1 MSRVPTDKIDY
12 TSRDY
17 EAFKNDMINFLKVN
31 MPEYTDL
38 SETDAGIVLLEALAN
53 GLDILSLYLDNVAND
68 VFLPT
73 TQDRKTAVVLARG
86 LGYTPYNQVA
96 SEFRQIFVKEYE
108 IDDETGERITED
120 SLYNEEV
127 VIPKGTVI
135 TTEGSEDAEP
145 VEFETITDLVIPANK
160 WGDETDSNGNY
171 IYFTTSKNMS
181 SISLD
186 EIGVSKG
193 TAFQSMGLSY
203 LNVLTDTIKLYVL
216 NPDEITDEDAIV
228 PTNAWLQVDSFSSYG
243 PEDKVYR
250 VTVDEFDNCTIEFG
264 NGINGMIPV
273 VDSKIVCDY
282 AVGGGTQGNV
292 DVGSITEIDSL
303 PDGYDFEGTTFNPHL
318 LKVGRDKESLDSIK
332 INAPANFRSRGLL
345 LSAEDYV
352 DNLRIKFPNLFK
364 HLWAVRSD
372 NDNRNMEIYYVPTEE
387 VAEDMTF
394 KTTPDKEGIVL
405 VIRLLEGYQTDIP
418 DTYRDTD
425 GVDKPVVGVVITEDL
440 FPSTDS
446 NSYKVKLPNTTDIR
460 FVACMDNSLLGK
472 VKVYSPRSSINLL
485 YSCVDVITSYTTT
498 GQSPDVVYAKS
509 TAIYTSLGEYSNIE
523 VPNNTIGACILDFS
537 DAKIGY
543 LHSNCEFICSGENVV
558 CDRNVSDNRENI
570 PKTWGIKFNT
580 DTIASVPYSNSGE
593 HSFGKQLKNSE
604 EVLEYLTDNQLL
616 GTTFSL
622 LPSIAQ
628 MLSKD
633 GDTNKFKCSVL
644 LDSSLFSNDD
654 EGIKKCRI
662 LIEEAVKSFFVV
674 NNIGIN
680 DSVNKA
686 ELESSIVSQVNGL
699 ISIRIND
706 SGDNTRYT
714 FNPKYCRGEYYVAPD
729 NYVIDSAEFI

>member
-1 MSRVPTDKIDY
+1 MSRIPTDKIDY

-73 TQDRKTAVVLARG
+73 TQDRKTAVVLARS

-96 SEFRQIFVKEYE
+96 SEFRQIFVKEFE
-108 IDDETGERITED
+108 LDDNGDRITED
-120 SLYNEEV
+120 SLYSEKV

-135 TTEGSEDAEP
+135 TTEGSEDVEP

-160 WGDETDSNGNY
+160 WGDETDDNGNY

-186 EIGVSKG
+186 EIGVSNG

-216 NPDEITDEDAIV
+216 DPDEITDEDDLV
-228 PTNAWLQVDSFSSYG
+228 PTDAWLQVDSFSSYG
-243 PEDKVYR
+243 PKDKVYR
-250 VTVDEFDNCTIEFG
+250 VTVDEFDNCTVEFG

-303 PDGYDFEGTTFNPHL
+303 PDGNDFEGTTFNPDL
-318 LKVGRDKESLDSIK
+318 LKAGYDKESLDSIK
-332 INAPANFRSRGLL
+332 INAPANFRSRGVL
-345 LSAEDYV
+345 LSTDDYI

-405 VIRLLEGYQTDIP
+405 VVKVVDGGQIDIP
-418 DTYRDTD
+418 DTYEDTD
-425 GVDKPVVGVVITEDL
+425 GVSKPVVGVVI
-440 FPSTDS
+440 S
-446 NSYKVKLPNTTDIR
+446 NSTTTPTTSSAYKVKLPNTTNIR
-460 FVACMDNSLLGK
+460 FVACTNNSLIDK
-472 VKVYSPRSSINLL
+472 VKVYSPRTSISLL
-485 YSCVDVITSYTTT
+485 YTFVDVITSYTTT
-498 GQSPDVVYAKS
+498 GQSPTVVSAKS
-509 TAIYTSLGEYSNIE
+509 TAIYTSLDGYNNIE
-523 VPNNTIGACILDFS
+523 VPKGTIGACILDFS
-537 DAKIGY
+537 NAKIGY
-543 LHSNCEFICSGENVV
+543 LHSNCDYICSGENVV
-558 CDRNVSDNRENI
+558 CDRNVNCYRGRR
-570 PKTWGIKFNT
+570 PLTWGIKFNT
-580 DTIASVPYSNSGE
+580 DIIASILYPSDLGTHN
-593 HSFGKQLKNSE
+593 FGKQLKNSE
-604 EVLEYLTDNQLL
+604 EVLKYLTDNQVA

-622 LPSIAQ
+622 LPSISQ
-628 MLSKD
+628 KLSKD
-633 GDTNKFKCSVL
+633 GGKNKFECSVI
-644 LDSSLFSNDD
+644 LDSSVFSNDR
-654 EGIKKCRI
+654 EGINECQM
-662 LIEEAVKSFFVV
+662 LIEKSVKSFFVA

-680 DSVNKA
+680 ESINKA
-686 ELESSIVSQVNGL
+686 ELESSIVSQVDGL
-699 ISIRIND
+699 ISLRIND
-706 SGDNTRYT
+706 SGGEPSYT
-714 FNPKYCRGEYYVAPD
+714 FNPTYCRGEYYVAPD
-729 NYVIDSAEFI
+729 NYAIGSAEFI